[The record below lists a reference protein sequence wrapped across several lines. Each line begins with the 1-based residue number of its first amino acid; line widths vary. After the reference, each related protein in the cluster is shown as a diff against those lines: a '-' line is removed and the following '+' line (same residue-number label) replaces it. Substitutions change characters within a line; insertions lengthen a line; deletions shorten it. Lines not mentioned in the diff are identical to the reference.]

1 MYVRLNALRA
11 SAKPEARPVA
21 RKETVP
27 RQRTPEQRGRAR
39 GQPIAR
45 AFSSTPRRW
54 PQSSQL
60 EPCQAI
66 GAPRTSPARLR
77 PPGRSPRS
85 GLVPAR
91 QLAVP
96 GRLPRGAA
104 VPATATPATNSSVP
118 RPALTPRLEHGHRNT
133 PHGPATQRL
142 TVPTRPAAHGTSGHG
157 RAPSPPDGWDGP
169 SHTDGPASAPAT
181 TKPRAVLQP
190 AARKTQPPVPVS
202 TVF

>member
-1 MYVRLNALRA
+1 MYVLLNAPRA

-27 RQRTPEQRGRAR
+27 RQRTPEQRGRAQ
-39 GQPIAR
+39 GQPIAH

-104 VPATATPATNSSVP
+104 VPDTATPATNSSVP
-118 RPALTPRLEHGHRNT
+118 RPALAPRLEHGHSDT
-133 PHGPATQRL
+133 PHGPARS
-142 TVPTRPAAHGTSGHG
+142 AAHGTSGHG

-169 SHTDGPASAPAT
+169 SHTDGPARASAT